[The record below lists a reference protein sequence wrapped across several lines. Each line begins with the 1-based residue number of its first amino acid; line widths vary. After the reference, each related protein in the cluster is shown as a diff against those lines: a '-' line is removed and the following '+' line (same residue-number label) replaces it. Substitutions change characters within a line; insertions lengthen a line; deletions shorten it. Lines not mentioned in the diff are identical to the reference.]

1 MQDFN
6 DIVHHLPDMS
16 ELRVASEEGKCALI
30 DHTFGRMFSG
40 VNFPQPL
47 LLMPLEVNG
56 VFLNNGIYVLSAFT
70 FAEGITHFDAISNID
85 KTYQELKQRVSKEFS
100 RHCINY
106 VFEVSGV
113 VLAISCY
120 FIREGSGLRMENGP
134 ENLCCFSCES
144 INKAWF
150 EDHGDYL
157 LTACSNPFFSISNMF
172 PEYQRLMKEIEFIQY
187 QKSGIR
193 KVLPD
198 TAALD
203 HMDIYMRPLDEAL
216 EAIDETEVTQIIEKV
231 LHLIT
236 SIKPNTIS
244 DYDFRLHYFLFRF
257 EGMLESK
264 QMLSETIHRELRD
277 ICFPDSLS
285 SLNNELRVITSEAMR
300 IASESRAS
308 TMGKT
313 LLRIERYV
321 NDNISSQAFSISA
334 LADYLNTNPSSLSV
348 KYKKATGKKLIDYIS
363 EVRIQFA
370 EQLLQQSSLTI
381 SDVAEKAGY
390 GSVSTMY
397 RAFKKYRGISPN
409 AVRQGY

>member
-1 MQDFN
+1 MQDFKN
-6 DIVHHLPDMS
+6 NAPHLPDMS
-16 ELRVASEEGKCALI
+16 ELRVDTEEGKCALI

-70 FAEGITHFDAISNID
+70 FAEGVTNFNAISNID
-85 KTYQELKQRVSKEFS
+85 RTYQELKQRVSKEFS

-120 FIREGSGLRMENGP
+120 FIREDGLRLESGP
-134 ENLCCFSCES
+134 ENMCRFSCES
-144 INKAWF
+144 INNTWYD
-150 EDHGDYL
+150 DHGENIV
-157 LTACSNPFFSISNMF
+157 TACSNPFTSISNMF
-172 PEYQRLMKEIEFIQY
+172 PEYQRLMKKIEFIQY

-198 TAALD
+198 IAALD
-203 HMDIYMRPLDEAL
+203 HIDIYMHPLDEAL
-216 EAIDETEVTQIIEKV
+216 DAIDEKEANQIVNKV

-236 SIKPNTIS
+236 SIEPNTIS
-244 DYDFRLHYFLFRF
+244 DYDFRVHYFLFRL

-264 QMLSETIHRELRD
+264 QMLTDAIRRKLRD
-277 ICFPDSLS
+277 ICFSDSLS
-285 SLNNELRVITSEAMR
+285 ALNTELAIIISEAMR

-308 TMGKT
+308 TMGKI

-321 NDNISSQAFSISA
+321 SDNLSSQDFSISA
-334 LADYLNTNPSSLSV
+334 LAEHLNTTPSSLSA

-363 EVRIQFA
+363 EQRIQLA
-370 EQLLQQSSLTI
+370 EQLLMQSTLTI
-381 SDVAEKAGY
+381 SDVAEKSGY

-397 RAFKKYRGISPN
+397 RAFKKYRGSSPN
-409 AVRQGY
+409 AIRHGY